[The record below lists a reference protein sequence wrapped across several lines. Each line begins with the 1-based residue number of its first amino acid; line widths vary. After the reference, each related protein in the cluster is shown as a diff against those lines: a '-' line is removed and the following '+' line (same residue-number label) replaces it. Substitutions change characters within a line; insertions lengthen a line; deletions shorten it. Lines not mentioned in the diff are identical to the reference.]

1 MEYVIEN
8 SKLKVSISTKGA
20 QMKSIRNQAGKEFLW
35 QGSKNTWEESAPNLF
50 PYVGRLTKETYMFH
64 GKEYHM
70 GIHGFAMLK
79 EFTILEQKEDC
90 ITFTLEDEEETRIQ
104 YPFSFQ
110 FCVTY
115 RLQENEIIITYEVHN
130 KGKKTMYFGLGG
142 HPGFNVPMKDNLN
155 FEDYVI
161 EFEDQTEPIQIG
173 MSEDCFVTENNRK
186 FLLEEGKY
194 LHLKHDLFDNDAI
207 ILKDMGKKVTLRS
220 EKGKEEITMLFSNMK
235 YLGIWHWP
243 KTIVDYICIEPWTSL
258 PSRKG
263 IVEEL
268 TTQKDLIKLEAK
280 RKYINRFSIRIC
292 S

>member
-20 QMKSIRNQAGKEFLW
+20 QMKSIRNKTGKEFLW
-35 QGSKNTWEESAPNLF
+35 QGSKDTWEESAPNLF
-50 PYVGRLTKETYMFH
+50 PYVGRLTKETYTLH

-79 EFTILEQKEDC
+79 EFTVLEQKEDY
-90 ITFTLEDEEETRIQ
+90 ITFTLEDDEETRKQ
-104 YPFSFQ
+104 YPFPFQ

-130 KGKKTMYFGLGG
+130 KGKETMYFGLGG
-142 HPGFNVPMKDNLN
+142 HPGFNVPINDKLT

-161 EFEDQTEPIQIG
+161 EFENQAEPIQIG
-173 MSEDCFVTENNRK
+173 MSEDCFVTENNQK
-186 FLLEEGKY
+186 IILEKGKY
-194 LHLKHDLFDNDAI
+194 LHLKHDLFDHDAI
-207 ILKDMGKKVTLRS
+207 ILQNMGNQVTLKS
-220 EKGKEEITMLFSNMK
+220 EKGKEEITVIFSNMK

-243 KTIVDYICIEPWTSL
+243 KTIVDFICIEPWTSL
-258 PSRKG
+258 PARKDV
-263 IVEEL
+263 VEEL
-268 TTQKDLIKLEAK
+268 TTQKDLIQLESK
-280 RKYINRFSIRIC
+280 RKYNNTFSIRIC